1 MLIYIIIME
10 ININYLKSLVEPINN
25 NSINLVENNNITYNQ
40 ILIIIGSILFSIFIY
55 NQLIKISTVL
65 VIPTKKNKKNNCN
78 FI

>member
-1 MLIYIIIME
+1 ME